1 MDDDGIPETA
11 AERIAIAE
19 RIMATAAGYG
29 IKSRDILVDPL
40 TLTIS
45 TGTANAKTALEVIH
59 ELQDRGIR
67 TIMGV
72 SNISFGLP
80 VRDAINSTFFALA
93 LKAGLSCGIINH
105 QSKAMVGVY
114 LAYRALNGI
123 DENCGEYIEHFA
135 GTKKRKF
142 QVQGI

>member
-67 TIMGV
+67 TIVGV

-80 VRDAINSTFFALA
+80 VRDAINSTFLHWPLKRDFPAALSIPRA
-93 LKAGLSCGIINH
+93 S
-105 QSKAMVGVY
+105 QW
-114 LAYRALNGI
+114 LAFIWPTEL
-123 DENCGEYIEHFA
+123 
-135 GTKKRKF
+135 
-142 QVQGI
+142 